1 MGWRRAHLLLM
12 RGVLV
17 PLAQVFIT
25 WLRDST
31 SAPDVLKSAAH
42 AMKHSVQR
50 QASTDCKL
58 PPPRAPNTSQMGQ
71 GSALALTSWRGVP
84 PLDHR

>member
-1 MGWRRAHLLLM
+1 MGWRRAHLLLI
-12 RGVLV
+12 RSVLV

-50 QASTDCKL
+50 QASADCKL
-58 PPPRAPNTSQMGQ
+58 PP
-71 GSALALTSWRGVP
+71 LVP
-84 PLDHR
+84 PTRARWDKGALSH

>member
-58 PPPRAPNTSQMGQ
+58 PPSRTQHEPDGTRERSRIDVLARCAP
-71 GSALALTSWRGVP
+71 P
-84 PLDHR
+84 